1 MRLNSGNA
9 GVALVLAAGMT
20 AGVAGFSVAGQ
31 SSWGSVLNSAA
42 QVAVQ
47 SLTPQAQQAVEQ
59 AKALGTPA
67 KQENFLVT
75 KAKEYLAA
83 GNYQPALDLGNY
95 VVATLNSKS
104 VDAKKIVKDAK
115 DALLK
120 MAKDK
125 ADQATQA
132 SKVGAD
138 VQQTATGVKNLLG
151 SFGTAK

>member
-20 AGVAGFSVAGQ
+20 AGFAGLSAAGQ

-42 QVAVQ
+42 QVAAQ

-83 GNYQPALDLGNY
+83 GNYQPAIDLGSY
-95 VVATLNSKS
+95 VIATLNSKS
-104 VDAKKIVKDAK
+104 VDAKKIVADAK
-115 DALLK
+115 AALLK

-125 ADQATQA
+125 ADQAAQV